1 MDILFKET
9 PKPYGTFHII
19 SLIISLIF
27 FVFCFI
33 LANKRNNKKDSV
45 VVLII
50 TLLLIITEIWKQI
63 TRTKLNGGV
72 YPFGIFPFQLCS
84 IPMYLGILP
93 IFLKEGKFKET
104 IYKYITFT
112 GLIGGLAMLTV
123 PVVIL
128 TNYVLYTIHSLFW
141 HMMLVGQSIY
151 LIHARK
157 YGNHIFKDIIP
168 CIPILAVVVA
178 TAVILNSTDYGFNLI
193 SLSTKF
199 VNDPPILNQIYQSVS
214 YPVYV
219 ALVFSGLVAGLLI
232 ADFVVFII
240 RKIFKGKKRNEN

>member
-1 MDILFKET
+1 MNILFKET

-19 SLIISLIF
+19 GLIISLIF

-33 LANKRNNKKDSV
+33 LAKKRNNKKDSV

-63 TRTKLNGGV
+63 TRTKLNGGA
-72 YPFGIFPFQLCS
+72 YPFSIFPFQLCS

-141 HMMLVGQSIY
+141 HMMLVGQAIY
-151 LIHARK
+151 LIRARK
-157 YGNHIFKDIIP
+157 YGNHVFKDILP

-199 VNDPPILNQIYQSVS
+199 VNDPPILNQLYQSVS

-240 RKIFKGKKRNEN
+240 RKIFKGKKTNEN

>member
-1 MDILFKET
+1 M
-9 PKPYGTFHII
+9 
-19 SLIISLIF
+19 
-27 FVFCFI
+27 FCFI
-33 LANKRNNKKDSV
+33 LAKKRNNKKDSV

-63 TRTKLNGGV
+63 TRTKLNGGA
-72 YPFGIFPFQLCS
+72 YPFSIFPFQLCS

-104 IYKYITFT
+104 LYKYITFT
-112 GLIGGLAMLTV
+112 GLVGGLAMLTV

-151 LIHARK
+151 LIRARK
-157 YGNHIFKDIIP
+157 YGNHVFKDILP

-199 VNDPPILNQIYQSVS
+199 INEPAILNTIYQNVS

-219 ALVFSGLVAGLLI
+219 AIVFIGLILGLLI
-232 ADFVVFII
+232 FDFVIYLI
-240 RKIFKGKKRNEN
+240 RKIFTKGVKYEN

>member
-33 LANKRNNKKDSV
+33 LAKKRNNKKDSV

-84 IPMYLGILP
+84 IPMYLGLLP
-93 IFLKEGKFKET
+93 IFLKEGKLKET

-151 LIHARK
+151 LIRSRK
-157 YGNHIFKDIIP
+157 YGNHVFKDIIP

-178 TAVILNSTDYGFNLI
+178 TAVILNSTNYGFNLI

-219 ALVFSGLVAGLLI
+219 ALVFSGLVVGLLI

-240 RKIFKGKKRNEN
+240 RKIFKGLRKHEN